1 MAVGRSKALP
11 LSRIPSTARCKVVG
25 GTVPLLSGQPNNDLP
40 QRQTTLRRYLR
51 DRLGDRWSQRARPP
65 RWLVSPAVRANRWI
79 AATLAGFA
87 VALAGC
93 DLGDEPNRPPQ
104 LGPSSDDD
112 EAAVQLG
119 FPSSATRNTVRVGG
133 DDAAGDAAGVAS
145 AAYPATTDS
154 SRPNAVVLV
163 TEDDW
168 QGAVAAAVLAAKPIG
183 APLLISGDG
192 DLPDVTSDTLER
204 LDPRGSDLS
213 KDAQVIRIGDEPAKP
228 GGFRTA
234 RIEGKDPYDMAAA
247 IDRFFSAARG
257 GASENVVV
265 TTGEQPEFAM
275 PAAAWAARSG
285 DSVLFVKRDRVPAAT
300 FKALAAHNNVKI
312 FVLGPES
319 AISDKVLEDLR
330 ELGRVTRIGAP
341 TPVRN
346 AIEFARY
353 EEGDFGWG
361 ATVPGYNFTV
371 AGTSRPLDAAP
382 AATLATRGVFAPL
395 LLTDRADK
403 LPKPLENYFL
413 SVQPGYEGDPGQAV
427 YNRVWILGDDEQVSI
442 AQQAQIDSVAELI
455 PVQAQ
460 AP

>member
-1 MAVGRSKALP
+1 M
-11 LSRIPSTARCKVVG
+11 
-25 GTVPLLSGQPNNDLP
+25 
-40 QRQTTLRRYLR
+40 
-51 DRLGDRWSQRARPP
+51 
-65 RWLVSPAVRANRWI
+65 
-79 AATLAGFA
+79 A

-93 DLGDEPNRPPQ
+93 DLGDDDGNRPPQ

-112 EAAVQLG
+112 QAAAQLG

-133 DDAAGDAAGVAS
+133 NDATGDAAGVAN
-145 AAYPATTDS
+145 AAYPSTSDAT
-154 SRPNAVVLV
+154 RPNAVVLV

-168 QGAVAAAVLAAKPIG
+168 QGAVTAAVLSAKPIG
-183 APLLISGDG
+183 APLLLSGDG
-192 DLPDVTSDTLER
+192 ELPAVTADTLDR

-213 KDAQVIRIGDEPAKP
+213 KDAQVIRIGDEPAQP
-228 GGFRTA
+228 DGFRTA
-234 RIEGKDPYDMAAA
+234 RIEGKDPYDRAAA

-257 GASENVVV
+257 GPSENVVV
-265 TTGEQPEFAM
+265 TSGEQAEFAM

-285 DSVLFVKRDRVPAAT
+285 DAILLVERNRVPAVT
-300 FKALAAHNNVKI
+300 RKALQAHDKPSI
-312 FVLGPES
+312 FVLGPPS
-319 AISDKVLEDLR
+319 VISDKVLDDLGKI
-330 ELGRVTRIGAP
+330 GRVTRIGAP
-341 TPVRN
+341 TPVEN

-395 LLTDRADK
+395 LLTNRADR
-403 LPKPLENYFL
+403 LPTALENYFL

-442 AQQAQIDSVAELI
+442 AEQAQIDSVTELI